1 MGKAPDLKPTEPT
14 EPGFV
19 GFEGEAPANFP
30 ITRNWEAPVDAYGER
45 LGNAMQSLASPEYPA
60 GMIVWLGDACPILY
74 TELTERLPDKI
85 QRLWEAQAPLD
96 EFERVLD
103 LWKEAHRTGCRIY
116 RQHLVA
122 EKRGEREGGHQI
134 S

>member
-1 MGKAPDLKPTEPT
+1 MQSYAEILRTKVVVWTSVNEEPT
-14 EPGFV
+14 PRENLDAAVFSARDPYAV
-19 GFEGEAPANFP
+19 
-30 ITRNWEAPVDAYGER
+30 RLRRVWEC
-45 LGNAMQSLASPEYPA
+45 LCHPEYPA
-60 GMIVWLGDACPILY
+60 GMILWLGDACPILY

-85 QRLWEAQAPLD
+85 QRLWEARAPLD

-122 EKRGEREGGHQI
+122 EKRLKSGETRRTN
-134 S
+134 